1 MKTILLA
8 GCGNMGFAML
18 KGWLDKG
25 AAVPHDVFVVEPNE
39 TLRNRAAGLGVQ
51 VAAGVEAFI
60 STKIDLLMIALK
72 PQVLEAALPSY
83 RSFTDNGA
91 TLITVAAGA
100 PIALYNRILGSAVPV
115 IRTMPNTPAAIG
127 AGMIGMVSNAYVSD
141 AARSFSRNL
150 LESNGVVDELDN
162 EAMIDVVTAVSGSG
176 PAYLFHFIECMAVAA
191 EAAGMNKAQATL
203 YARQTVFGA
212 AKLAEQASED
222 AAQLRVNV
230 TSPKGTTYAAL
241 QVLMGDN
248 LDGEKRLENLMVEAV
263 AAAKAR
269 AEELGRS

>member
-25 AAVPHDVFVVEPNE
+25 ACLPDDVMVVEPNDA
-39 TLRNRAAGLGVQ
+39 LRGRAASLGVK
-51 VAAGVEAFI
+51 VATVSNAFAQQ
-60 STKIDLLMIALK
+60 SVDLVMIALK
-72 PQVLEAALPSY
+72 PQMLEAALPEY
-83 RSFTDNGA
+83 KAYTDHGA

-100 PIALYNRILGSAVPV
+100 PIALYNRILGGHVPV

-127 AGMIGMVSNAYVSD
+127 AGMIGMYANGFVSKEAKAFATILLNA
-141 AARSFSRNL
+141 
-150 LESNGVVDELDN
+150 NGVVDELSD

-176 PAYLFHFIECMAVAA
+176 PAYLFYFIECMASAA
-191 EAAGMNKAQATL
+191 EAAGMGKEQAMI

-212 AKLAEQASED
+212 AKLAEQATED

-241 QVLMGDN
+241 QVLMGD
-248 LDGEKRLENLMVEAV
+248 KRLETLMKEAV

-269 AEELGRS
+269 AEELGRG

>member
-1 MKTILLA
+1 MQTILLA

-25 AAVPHDVFVVEPNE
+25 AALPENVMVVEPNE
-39 TLRNRAAGLGVQ
+39 GLRNRAAGLGVATSETAAAF
-51 VAAGVEAFI
+51 VAHKV
-60 STKIDLLMIALK
+60 DLLMIALK
-72 PQVLEAALPSY
+72 PQILETALPEY
-83 RSFTDNGA
+83 QSFTNSGA

-100 PIALYNRILGSAVPV
+100 PIALYTRILGTIPV

-127 AGMIGMVSNAYVSD
+127 AGMIGMFSSVDVSQEAK
-141 AARSFSRNL
+141 AFARQL
-150 LESNGVVDELDN
+150 LEANGVVDQLN
-162 EAMIDVVTAVSGSG
+162 TEAMIDTVTAVSGSG
-176 PAYLFHFIECMAVAA
+176 PAYLFHFIECMAAAA
-191 EAAGMNKAQATL
+191 EAAGMNKDQAII

-241 QVLMGDN
+241 QVLMG
-248 LDGEKRLENLMVEAV
+248 EKRLENLLIEAV
-263 AAAKAR
+263 NAAKER
-269 AEELGRS
+269 AEELGRG

>member
-25 AAVPHDVFVVEPNE
+25 ACLPNDVMVVEPNE
-39 TLRNRAAGLGVQ
+39 ALQARASILGVHVADHADAFSGKQ
-51 VAAGVEAFI
+51 V
-60 STKIDLLMIALK
+60 DLLMIALK
-72 PQVLEAALPSY
+72 PQVLEQALPDY
-83 RSFTDNGA
+83 KSFTDAGA

-100 PIALYNRILGSAVPV
+100 PVAFYTRILGQIPV

-127 AGMIGMVSNAYVSD
+127 AGMIGMFSNKDVSVEANAF
-141 AARSFSRNL
+141 ACNL
-150 LESNGVVDELDN
+150 LKANGVVDELSD

-176 PAYLFHFIECMAVAA
+176 PAYLFYFIECMAAAA
-191 EAAGMNKAQATL
+191 EASGMGKEQAMV

-212 AKLAEQASED
+212 AKLAEQANED

-241 QVLMGDN
+241 QVLMGEN
-248 LDGEKRLENLMVEAV
+248 RLENLMIEAV
-263 AAAKAR
+263 GAAKAR
-269 AEELGRS
+269 AEELGRG

>member
-1 MKTILLA
+1 MNTILLA

-25 AAVPHDVFVVEPNE
+25 AAQPADIMVVEPNE
-39 TLRNRAAGLGVQ
+39 ALRKRAADMGVA
-51 VAAGVEAFI
+51 VAASPEGFAGQPV
-60 STKIDLLMIALK
+60 DLMMIALK
-72 PQVLEAALPSY
+72 PQMLASALPDY
-83 RSFTDNGA
+83 RPFAASGA
-91 TLITVAAGA
+91 TVLTVAAGA
-100 PIALYNRILGSAVPV
+100 PIALYERLLGDGTPV
-115 IRTMPNTPAAIG
+115 IRTMPNTPAAVG
-127 AGMIGMVSNAYVSD
+127 AGMIGMVANGAVS
-141 AARSFSRNL
+141 AEAKAFARRL
-150 LESNGVVDELDN
+150 LEANGVVDELAD

-176 PAYLFHFIECMAVAA
+176 PAYLFHFIECMTSAA
-191 EAAGMNKAQATL
+191 IAAGMAPDQASI

-241 QVLMGDN
+241 QVLMGNKAMETLLID
-248 LDGEKRLENLMVEAV
+248 AV

-269 AEELGRS
+269 AIELGKA

>member
-18 KGWLDKG
+18 KGWLVSG
-25 AAVPHDVFVVEPNE
+25 AAAPQDVFVVEPNVA
-39 TLRNRAAGLGVQ
+39 LRSRAAGLGVH

-60 STKIDLLMIALK
+60 GTKIDLIMIALK
-72 PQVLEAALPSY
+72 PQVLGEALPSY
-83 RSFTDNGA
+83 RSFTDAGA

-100 PIALYNRILGSAVPV
+100 PIAVYSRILGDATPV

-127 AGMIGMVSNAYVSD
+127 AGMIGMFSNSHVSND
-141 AARSFSRNL
+141 AKSFARNL
-150 LESNGVVDELDN
+150 LEANGVVDELNN

-230 TSPKGTTYAAL
+230 TSPRGTTFAAL

-248 LDGEKRLENLMVEAV
+248 LSGEKRLENLMVEAV

-269 AEELGRS
+269 AEELGRQ

>member
-1 MKTILLA
+1 MNTILLA

-18 KGWLDKG
+18 KGWLDKH
-25 AAVPHDVFVVEPNE
+25 AALPTHVFVVEPNE
-39 TLRNRAAGLGVQ
+39 ALRARAAGLGVH
-51 VAAGVEAFI
+51 VADNAGAFI
-60 STKIDLLMIALK
+60 GRKIDLLVIALK
-72 PQVLEAALPSY
+72 PQMLEQALPDY
-83 RSFTDNGA
+83 KSFTDAGA

-100 PIALYNRILGSAVPV
+100 PVSLYTRILGQIPV

-127 AGMIGMVSNAYVSD
+127 AGMIGMFSNKMVSGQAK
-141 AARSFSRNL
+141 AFAQTL
-150 LESNGVVDELDN
+150 LEANGVVDELN
-162 EAMIDVVTAVSGSG
+162 EEAMIDVVTAVSGSG
-176 PAYLFHFIECMAVAA
+176 PAYLFHFIECMAAAA
-191 EAAGMNKAQATL
+191 EAAGMGKEQAMI

-241 QVLMGDN
+241 QVLMGEN
-248 LDGEKRLENLMVEAV
+248 RLENLMVDAV

-269 AEELGRS
+269 AEELGRG

>member
-18 KGWLDKG
+18 KGWLDKN
-25 AAVPHDVFVVEPNE
+25 AADAGHIMVVEPNMD
-39 TLRNRAAGLGVQ
+39 LRKRAASLGVETAEDAAAFTARQ
-51 VAAGVEAFI
+51 V
-60 STKIDLLMIALK
+60 DLLMIALK
-72 PQVLEAALPSY
+72 PQMLEQALPEY
-83 RSFTDNGA
+83 RGFTDHGA

-100 PIALYNRILGSAVPV
+100 PIALYTRILGSQVPV

-127 AGMIGMVSNAYVSD
+127 AGMIGMFSSSLVSVEAKTF
-141 AARSFSRNL
+141 ARQL
-150 LESNGVVDELDN
+150 LEANGVVDELAD

-176 PAYLFHFIECMAVAA
+176 PAYLFHFIECMAAAA
-191 EAAGMNKAQATL
+191 EAAGMTEDQAMI

-212 AKLAEQASED
+212 AKLAEQATED

-241 QVLMGDN
+241 QVLMGDR
-248 LDGEKRLENLMVEAV
+248 RLENLMVEAV

-269 AEELGRS
+269 AEELGRG

>member
-25 AAVPHDVFVVEPNE
+25 ACLPTDVMVVEPNE
-39 TLRNRAAGLGVQ
+39 LLRMRAADLGVD
-51 VAAGVEAFI
+51 VAESATAFI
-60 STKIDLLMIALK
+60 GRKVDLLMIALK
-72 PQVLEAALPSY
+72 PQVLEQVLPEY
-83 RSFTDNGA
+83 RSFTDGGA

-100 PIALYNRILGSAVPV
+100 PISLYTRILGNIPI

-127 AGMIGMVSNAYVSD
+127 AGMIGVYSNEAVSV
-141 AARSFSRNL
+141 AAKAFARKL
-150 LESNGVVDELDN
+150 LEANGVVDELAN
-162 EAMIDVVTAVSGSG
+162 EAMIDTVTAVSGSG
-176 PAYLFHFIECMAVAA
+176 PAYLFHFIECMTAAA
-191 EAAGMNKAQATL
+191 EAAGMSKAQAVI

-212 AKLAEQASED
+212 AKLAEQATED

-241 QVLMGDN
+241 QVLMGD
-248 LDGEKRLENLMVEAV
+248 KRLENLMIEAV
-263 AAAKAR
+263 GAAKAR
-269 AEELGRS
+269 AEELGR

>member
-25 AAVPHDVFVVEPNE
+25 AAMASNIMVVEPNE
-39 TLRNRAAGLGVQ
+39 VLRARAAGVGVH
-51 VAAGVEAFI
+51 VAGNADAFI
-60 STKIDLLMIALK
+60 GTKVDLLMIALK
-72 PQVLEAALPSY
+72 PQMLEQALPDY
-83 RSFTDNGA
+83 HSFTNAGA

-100 PIALYNRILGSAVPV
+100 TIALYTRILGDKVPV

-127 AGMIGMVSNAYVSD
+127 AGMIGMFSNAHVSLE
-141 AARSFSRNL
+141 AKAFAKNL
-150 LESNGVVDELDN
+150 LLANGVVDELDN
-162 EAMIDVVTAVSGSG
+162 EAMIDTVTAVSGSG
-176 PAYLFHFIECMAVAA
+176 PAYLFHFIECMAAAA
-191 EAAGMNKAQATL
+191 EAAGMGKEQAMI
-203 YARQTVFGA
+203 YARQTVFGS
-212 AKLAEQASED
+212 AKLAEQATED

-241 QVLMGDN
+241 QVLMG
-248 LDGEKRLENLMVEAV
+248 EKRLENLMVEAV

-269 AEELGRS
+269 AEELGRG